1 VGSPEKSTLRGFER
15 LRTKLADFFNSLL
28 EDARYAGRDLFLNNR
43 RRFALVCDHLDFDER
58 FAGPTG
64 NLNFQGSLFLAA
76 YDQIVQR
83 HANRITSCSGV
94 GGILMRYG
102 AIRGYTFSDEV
113 LQDGYAFISNRS
125 I

>member
-1 VGSPEKSTLRGFER
+1 MI
-15 LRTKLADFFNSLL
+15 
-28 EDARYAGRDLFLNNR
+28 R
-43 RRFALVCDHLDFDER
+43 RIALVCDHLDFDER

-83 HANRITSCSGV
+83 RANRITSFSGV
-94 GGILMRYG
+94 GGILMRHG

-113 LQDGYAFISNRS
+113 LQDSYAFISNRS